1 MEKMTNAVHYIR
13 KNRPTEAVI
22 YVRGNNEE
30 FQEMMCRLYAID
42 KGYKVLYATRNIK
55 DVNLCDVLLVTNA
68 TRISRDKF
76 KYYEVAK
83 QLKKKGIKVESAI
96 ETDESSEYISLL
108 MKEMFNKKIK

>member
-1 MEKMTNAVHYIR
+1 MEKTTNPVHYIR

-42 KGYKVLYATRNIK
+42 KNYKVLYTTRNIE
-55 DVNLCDVLLVTNA
+55 DVNLCDVLLVANA

-76 KYYEVAK
+76 KYYEVVK
-83 QLKKKGIKVESAI
+83 QLKKKGIEVESAI

-108 MKEMFNKKIK
+108 MREMFNKKIK